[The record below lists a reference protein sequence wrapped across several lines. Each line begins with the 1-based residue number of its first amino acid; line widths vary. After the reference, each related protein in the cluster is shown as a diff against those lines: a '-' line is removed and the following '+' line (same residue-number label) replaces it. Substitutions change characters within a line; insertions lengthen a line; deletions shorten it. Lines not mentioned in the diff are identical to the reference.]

1 MDALTRGITR
11 HKRIVIAFFAAA
23 AIISAVFILGVR
35 VNYDLTDYLPED
47 AESTTALNLMYSE
60 FGSGVPNTRVM
71 VQNLT
76 LTEAVEMKQ
85 RLAEAPGVSGVM
97 WLDDTQDLSTPVEL
111 MDEAVLK
118 QYWQDGTALYDVT
131 IDEGLESEAVAAI
144 YEITGPDG
152 AVSGNAANTASM
164 QNHVVSEVVGIL
176 VIMVP
181 VTILILLLT
190 TTSWISPFLFLMAIG
205 IAVIIN
211 MGTNAIFGEI
221 SFVTQSVSP
230 IMQLAVSLDYAIFL
244 LNSFG
249 RHREEV
255 PDSAEAMRLAIRES
269 FSSIAASAAT
279 TLFGFMALMFM
290 RFGIGADL
298 GLNLVKGIVLSYISV
313 MVFLP
318 ALSLACVK
326 LLDRTSHRQFVR
338 TGSRLGR
345 FFVAIR
351 IPALILVLL
360 LVVPC
365 YLAQTRADF
374 LYGNGEPDER
384 TDYGRDT
391 VLINE
396 TFGVSNNLVILV
408 PRGDPGAEAQLA
420 AELEDIDH
428 VTSVLSYA
436 GTVGAVPEGF
446 LDESIVSQFYSD
458 NYARIILYTDTAEEG
473 DEAFA
478 VVERVR
484 AAVRSYYGES
494 LVCGQSANLYDM
506 RDVVTADSTLVNW
519 IAIGFIF
526 LTLLVT
532 FRSLTLP
539 FILLFVIEAA
549 IWINLAV
556 PYFTDMPLVYIGYL
570 VINTVQLG
578 ATIDYAILMTNGYL
592 SNRRLMPKRE
602 AVVGTLSTNFESI
615 LTSGLILTTAGLCLG
630 LESSLEVV
638 AELGILLAR
647 GTLLSMAMVVLALP
661 ALLMIFDPLTARLTH
676 KAGFFKAPAIQK
688 EANSHE
694 TQV

>member
-1 MDALTRGITR
+1 MDKLTRAITR
-11 HKRIVIAFFAAA
+11 HKKVVIAVFLAAML
-23 AIISAVFILGVR
+23 ISAVLVAGVR
-35 VNYDLTDYLPED
+35 VNFDLTDYLPAD
-47 AESTTALNLMYSE
+47 SESTIALDLMYDE

-71 VQNLT
+71 VPDLT
-76 LTEAVEMKQ
+76 LTAAAELKREIAAVE
-85 RLAEAPGVSGVM
+85 GVSGVM
-97 WLDDTQDLSTPVEL
+97 WLDDVQDLSTPVEV
-111 MDEAVLK
+111 MDEATVE
-118 QYWQDGTALYDVT
+118 QYWRDGTAMYDVT
-131 IDEGLESEAVAAI
+131 IDEGMESRAVAGI
-144 YEITGPDG
+144 YELTDNKAAIG
-152 AVSGNAANTASM
+152 GNAANTASM
-164 QNHVVSEVVGIL
+164 QNLVVSEVVGIL
-176 VIMVP
+176 LIMVP
-181 VTILILLLT
+181 LAIVILLVT
-190 TTSWISPFLFLMAIG
+190 TTSWISPFLFLSAIG
-205 IAVIIN
+205 VAVIIN
-211 MGTNAIFGEI
+211 MGTNVFSGEI

-244 LNSFG
+244 LNSFS

-255 PDSAEAMRLAIRES
+255 PTSEEAMRLAIKES

-298 GLNLVKGIVLSYISV
+298 GINLVKGIILSYISV

-326 LLDRTSHRQFVR
+326 WLDKSTHKPIIHP
-338 TGSRLGR
+338 GKRLGKV
-345 FFVAIR
+345 FVAVR

-360 LVVPC
+360 MVVPC

-374 LYGNGEPDER
+374 LYGNGEPDPR

-391 VLINE
+391 ELINE

-408 PRGDPGAEAQLA
+408 PRGNPGAEAQLA
-420 AELEDIDH
+420 SELADINH

-458 NYARIILYTDTAEEG
+458 DYARIILYTDTAEEG

-478 VVERVR
+478 VVEQVR
-484 AAVRSYYGES
+484 AAARKYYSES
-494 LVCGQSANLYDM
+494 WVCGQSANLYDM

-532 FRSLTLP
+532 FKSLTLP
-539 FILLFVIEAA
+539 FILIFVIESA
-549 IWINLAV
+549 IWINLSV
-556 PYFTDMPLVYIGYL
+556 PYFSDTPLVYIGYL

-578 ATIDYAILMTNGYL
+578 ATIDYAILMTNGYMA
-592 SNRRLMPKRE
+592 NRRTMGKRL
-602 AVVGTLSTNFESI
+602 AVQNTLSTNFESV

-676 KAGFFKAPAIQK
+676 GAGFLKSPDK
-688 EANSHE
+688 EVN
-694 TQV
+694 TQ

>member
-11 HKRIVIAFFAAA
+11 HKRIVIALFLIAAV
-23 AIISAVFILGVR
+23 ISAVLILGVS
-35 VNYDLTDYLPED
+35 VNFDLTDYLPED
-47 AESTTALNLMYSE
+47 AESTVALDLMYDE

-76 LTEAVEMKQ
+76 LTEAAELKSE
-85 RLAEAPGVSGVM
+85 LAALPGISGVM

-111 MDEAVLK
+111 MDEATVR
-118 QYWQDGTALYDVT
+118 QYWRDGTALYDVT
-131 IDEGLESEAVAAI
+131 IDEGRESEAVAAI
-144 YEITGPDG
+144 YELTGADG

-164 QNHVVSEVVGIL
+164 QNLVVSEVVNIL
-176 VIMVP
+176 LIMVP
-181 VTILILLLT
+181 LAIIILLLT
-190 TTSWISPFLFLMAIG
+190 TTSWISPFLFLSAIG

-211 MGTNAIFGEI
+211 MGTNVFSGEI

-255 PDSAEAMRLAIRES
+255 ETSEEAMRLAIRES

-290 RFGIGADL
+290 RFGIGSDL
-298 GLNLVKGIVLSYISV
+298 GLNLVKGIILSYVSV

-326 LLDRTSHRQFVR
+326 WLDKTTHKPIVHPGKRLGKFFVR
-338 TGSRLGR
+338 
-345 FFVAIR
+345 IR

-360 LVVPC
+360 CVLPC
-365 YLAQTRADF
+365 YLAQSRADF
-374 LYGNGEPDER
+374 LYGNGEPDVR

-391 VLINE
+391 ALINE

-420 AELEDIDH
+420 EELADIDH

-436 GTVGAVPEGF
+436 GTVGSVPEGF
-446 LDESIVSQFYSD
+446 LDEAIVSQFYSD

-478 VVERVR
+478 VVEQVR
-484 AAVRSYYGES
+484 AAARSYYGES
-494 LVCGQSANLYDM
+494 WVCGQSANLYDM

-539 FILLFVIEAA
+539 FILLFCIEAA
-549 IWINLAV
+549 IWINLSV
-556 PYFTDMPLVYIGYL
+556 PYFADEPLVYIGYL

-578 ATIDYAILMTNGYL
+578 ATIDYAILMTNGYIA
-592 SNRRLMPKRE
+592 NRRRMPKRE
-602 AVVGTLSTNFESI
+602 AVTGTLCTNFESV
-615 LTSGLILTTAGLCLG
+615 LTSGLILMTAGLCLG
-630 LESSLEVV
+630 LVSSLEVV
-638 AELGILLAR
+638 ASLGILLAR
-647 GTLLSMAMVVLALP
+647 GTVLSMAMVVLALP
-661 ALLMIFDPLTARLTH
+661 ALLMLFDPLTARVTY
-676 KAGFFKAPAIQK
+676 KAGFYRLPETEK
-688 EANSHE
+688 EAN
-694 TQV
+694 QA

>member
-11 HKRIVIAFFAAA
+11 HKKIVITLFVLCALV
-23 AIISAVFILGVR
+23 SAVLILGVT
-35 VNYDLTDYLPED
+35 VNFDLTDYLPED
-47 AESTTALNLMYSE
+47 AESTMALDLMYEE

-76 LTEAVEMKQ
+76 LTGAVDMKH
-85 RLAEAPGVSGVM
+85 RIAEAPGVSAVM
-97 WLDDTQDLSTPVEL
+97 WLDDTQDLSTPIEL
-111 MDEAVLK
+111 MDEATVE
-118 QYWQDGTALYDVT
+118 QYWRDGTAMYDVT
-131 IDEGLESEAVAAI
+131 IDEGRESEAVAAI
-144 YEITGPDG
+144 YEITGSDG
-152 AVSGNAANTASM
+152 AISGNAANTASM
-164 QNHVVSEVVGIL
+164 QNLVVSEVVNIL
-176 VIMVP
+176 LIMVP
-181 VTILILLLT
+181 LAILILLVT
-190 TTSWISPFLFLMAIG
+190 TTSWISPLLFLSAIG

-211 MGTNAIFGEI
+211 MGTNVVFGEI

-255 PDSAEAMRLAIRES
+255 ATSEEAMRLAIRES

-279 TLFGFMALMFM
+279 TLFGFLALMFM

-318 ALSLACVK
+318 ALALSCVK
-326 LLDRTSHRQFVR
+326 LLDKTSHRQLIR
-338 TGSRLGR
+338 TGKRLGK
-345 FFVAIR
+345 FFVTIR

-360 LVVPC
+360 CVVPC

-374 LYGNGEPDER
+374 LYGNGDPDPR

-391 VLINE
+391 VLIND

-408 PRGDPGAEAQLA
+408 PRGDPGAEANLA
-420 AELEDIDH
+420 ADLADIDH

-446 LDESIVSQFYSD
+446 LDEAIVSQFYSD

-473 DEAFA
+473 GEAFA
-478 VVERVR
+478 VVEQVR
-484 AAVRSYYGES
+484 AAADSYYDES
-494 LVCGQSANLYDM
+494 WVCGQSANLYDM
-506 RDVVTADSTLVNW
+506 RDVVTADSTKVNW

-539 FILLFVIEAA
+539 FILLFCIEAA
-549 IWINLAV
+549 IWINLSV
-556 PYFTDMPLVYIGYL
+556 PYFADTPLVYIGFL

-578 ATIDYAILMTNGYL
+578 ATIDYAILMTNGYI
-592 SNRRLMPKRE
+592 SNRRLMGKRE
-602 AVVGTLSTNFESI
+602 AVIGTLATNFESV
-615 LTSGLILTTAGLCLG
+615 LTSGAILMTAGLCLG
-630 LESSLEVV
+630 LISSLKVV

-647 GTLLSMAMVVLALP
+647 GTVLSMAMVVLALP
-661 ALLMIFDPLTARLTH
+661 ALLMLFDPLTARLTM
-676 KAGFFKAPAIQK
+676 KAGFYKPDNAKK
-688 EANSHE
+688 EAAP
-694 TQV
+694 Q

>member
-11 HKRIVIAFFAAA
+11 HKKIVITLFVLCALV
-23 AIISAVFILGVR
+23 SAVLILGVT
-35 VNYDLTDYLPED
+35 VNFDLTDYLPED
-47 AESTTALNLMYSE
+47 AESTMALDLMYEE

-76 LTEAVEMKQ
+76 LTGAVDMKH
-85 RLAEAPGVSGVM
+85 RIAEAPGVSAVM
-97 WLDDTQDLSTPVEL
+97 WLDDTQDLSTPIEL
-111 MDEAVLK
+111 MDEATVE
-118 QYWQDGTALYDVT
+118 QYWRDGTAMYDVT
-131 IDEGLESEAVAAI
+131 IDEGRESEAVAAI
-144 YEITGPDG
+144 YEITGSDG
-152 AVSGNAANTASM
+152 AISGNAANTASM
-164 QNHVVSEVVGIL
+164 QNLVVSEVVNIL
-176 VIMVP
+176 LIMVP
-181 VTILILLLT
+181 LAILILLVT
-190 TTSWISPFLFLMAIG
+190 TTSWISPLLFLSAIG

-211 MGTNAIFGEI
+211 MGTNIVFGEI

-255 PDSAEAMRLAIRES
+255 ATSEEAMRLAIRES

-279 TLFGFMALMFM
+279 TLFGFLALMFM

-318 ALSLACVK
+318 ALALSCVK
-326 LLDRTSHRQFVR
+326 LLDKTSHRQLIR
-338 TGSRLGR
+338 TGKRLGR

-360 LVVPC
+360 CVVPC

-374 LYGNGEPDER
+374 LYGNGDPDPR

-391 VLINE
+391 VLIND

-408 PRGDPGAEAQLA
+408 PRGDPGAEANLA
-420 AELEDIDH
+420 ADLADIDH

-446 LDESIVSQFYSD
+446 LDEAIVSQFYSD

-478 VVERVR
+478 VVEQVR
-484 AAVRSYYGES
+484 AAADSYYDES
-494 LVCGQSANLYDM
+494 WVCGQSANLYDM
-506 RDVVTADSTLVNW
+506 RDVVTADSAKVNW

-539 FILLFVIEAA
+539 FILLFCIEAA
-549 IWINLAV
+549 IWINLSV
-556 PYFTDMPLVYIGYL
+556 PYFADTPLVYIGFL

-578 ATIDYAILMTNGYL
+578 ATIDYAILMTNGYI
-592 SNRRLMPKRE
+592 SNRRLMGRRE
-602 AVVGTLSTNFESI
+602 AVIGTLATNFESV
-615 LTSGLILTTAGLCLG
+615 LTSGAILMTAGLCLG
-630 LESSLEVV
+630 LVSSLKVV

-647 GTLLSMAMVVLALP
+647 GTVLSMAMVVLALP
-661 ALLMIFDPLTARLTH
+661 ALLMLFDPLTARLTM
-676 KAGFFKAPAIQK
+676 KAGFYKPDNAKK
-688 EANSHE
+688 EAAP
-694 TQV
+694 Q